1 MRTGDGLLLALII
14 LSLGLVLVDL
24 ATGGAVGQWS
34 GGNLP
39 GIARTIGVWLGRI
52 GVWLSPLLLLPLFS
66 GLMGRFLGLPAPL
79 WSMQRGAIVI
89 LDGLTERVAGAARWF
104 ALGLVLATAIIVI
117 QRYVFGYASTKLAE
131 SVIYMHAGL
140 FLLSSGSALLHG
152 GHVRVDVFYARM
164 TERGKAWID
173 LLGSYLALMPMSA
186 LILWS
191 STGYLNSTWRVLE
204 SSRESD
210 GLAFVFLLKTAIP
223 LFAVL
228 MILQGFS
235 MAARAAMTLAGQASP
250 ALPAATEQE
259 V

>member
-1 MRTGDGLLLALII
+1 MRKGDGLLLALIA
-14 LSLGLVLVDL
+14 LSLGLILVDM
-24 ATGGAVGQWS
+24 ATGGNVSDWS
-34 GGNLP
+34 GAHLP
-39 GIARTIGVWLGRI
+39 GLAQSAGGWIGRI
-52 GVWLSPLLLLPLFS
+52 GVWLSPLLLLPLLS
-66 GLMGRFLGLPAPL
+66 GVLGRFVALPTSL
-79 WSMQRGAIVI
+79 WSLESRAVDLI
-89 LDGLTERVAGAARWF
+89 DSLTEQVAGAARWF

-152 GHVRVDVFYARM
+152 AHVRVDVSFAKM
-164 TERGKAWID
+164 SERGKAWVD
-173 LLGSYLALMPMSA
+173 LLGTYLALMPMSA

-191 STGYLNSTWRVLE
+191 STGYLGSTWRILE

-223 LFAVL
+223 LFAIL

-250 ALPAATEQE
+250 ALPATGARE

>member
-1 MRTGDGLLLALII
+1 MRKGDGLLLALIA
-14 LSLGLVLVDL
+14 LSLGLALIDM
-24 ATGGAVGQWS
+24 ATGGAVGRWS
-34 GGNLP
+34 GTHLP
-39 GIARTIGVWLGRI
+39 GIAQAIGTWIGRI
-52 GVWLSPLLLLPLFS
+52 GVWLSPLLLVPLLS
-66 GLMGRFLGLPAPL
+66 GVLGRFLGLPASL
-79 WSMQRGAIVI
+79 WSLQRSAVDLI
-89 LDGLTERVAGAARWF
+89 DGLTERIAGAARWF

-152 GHVRVDVFYARM
+152 GHVRVDVFYAKM
-164 TERGKAWID
+164 TARGKAWID
-173 LLGSYLALMPMSA
+173 LLGTYLALIPMSA

-191 STGYLNSTWRVLE
+191 STGYLNSTWRILE

-223 LFAVL
+223 LFAIL

-235 MAARAAMTLAGQASP
+235 MAARAAMTLAGQTPP
-250 ALPAATEQE
+250 ALPATTEQE